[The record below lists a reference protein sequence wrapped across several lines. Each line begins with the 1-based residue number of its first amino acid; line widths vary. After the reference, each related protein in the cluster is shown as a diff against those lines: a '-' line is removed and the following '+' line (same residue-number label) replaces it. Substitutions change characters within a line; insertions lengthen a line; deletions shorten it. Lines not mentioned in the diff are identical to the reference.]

1 MRFLRFAG
9 SILCILSIGML
20 CLLAASVF
28 NPVISEKMKKAG
40 GEVISAIREFSEKAE
55 INAFSEDLR

>member
-9 SILCILSIGML
+9 SVFCILSIAVI

-28 NPVISEKMKKAG
+28 NSGLSDMMKKAG
-40 GEVISAIREFSEKAE
+40 GEIISAVKEFSEKAE
-55 INAFSEDLR
+55 LNVFSEGAG

>member
-1 MRFLRFAG
+1 MRFLRFTG
-9 SILCILSIGML
+9 SVLCILSIGML

-28 NPVISEKMKKAG
+28 NSELSDMMKKAG
-40 GEVISAIREFSEKAE
+40 GEVISAIKEFSEKAE